1 MPLTLCPILFN
12 FCNKSPQPFRKSVC
26 AVGITCKRGLGSTEQ
41 QCRVQ
46 ACALP
51 PALGRVCSVHGSPLC
66 RAASHA
72 VRACYCFAV
81 NDPQSCPYS
90 EQHVVSAS
98 HLGLIRTCACV
109 YVDGCPY
116 MCERMCEC
124 VSTDIRV
131 RVHICAVLHVHTH
144 TRLYADVQ
152 VCTCLRVWM

>member
-1 MPLTLCPILFN
+1 MNFPGKNIGVSCLCLLQFILTLRKNRRSPGGGFDNLLEYSCLENPHGQ
-12 FCNKSPQPFRKSVC
+12 KSL
-26 AVGITCKRGLGSTEQ
+26 TDY
-41 QCRVQ
+41 
-46 ACALP
+46 
-51 PALGRVCSVHGSPLC
+51 SPWD
-66 RAASHA
+66 H
-72 VRACYCFAV
+72 
-81 NDPQSCPYS
+81 
-90 EQHVVSAS
+90 AS

-131 RVHICAVLHVHTH
+131 RAHICAVLHVHTH